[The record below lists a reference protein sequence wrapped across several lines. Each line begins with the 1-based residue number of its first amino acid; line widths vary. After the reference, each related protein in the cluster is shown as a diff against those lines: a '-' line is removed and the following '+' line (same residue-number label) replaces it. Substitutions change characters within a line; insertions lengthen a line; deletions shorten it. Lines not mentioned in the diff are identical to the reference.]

1 MRNEYDI
8 FSQHG
13 HPNRSG
19 KGTTLAE
26 LRPYQQ
32 ELLEQAESALQ
43 PCDARV
49 MLQLPT
55 GGGKTHIAG
64 ALLRRWLHN
73 GRKAVWLT
81 HRTELAEQTRRML
94 TDAGVSAINL
104 TWRPGSDAP
113 FIANGVVIL
122 MAQTVGRRTNRMQ
135 IWGKYRSDD
144 LLVIDEAHHAT
155 ADGYERAI
163 DQWPGQVIGLTA
175 TPWRL
180 SKIEGFDH
188 LFKKLLFGPQVSEL
202 QAGGWLCQARV
213 LMPKPEEIIRGGA
226 FDAVGEYSESGIEQA
241 NQDRPNVMTAGA
253 LRFWQFH
260 AAERQTVV
268 YAISQDHAR
277 KLTAVFNDA
286 GIPAAVML
294 SDTLPDERARA
305 IADFGNGTLRVL
317 VNVAVATE
325 GFDLPDASC
334 VVITRPTMSLA
345 LYLQMVGRGLRP
357 KANGGNCLILDLAG
371 NAEIHGLPE
380 ETRQWSL
387 EARGNKHGSEAP
399 VIRCEKCD
407 AVSPAS
413 SHFCVFCQ
421 SPFGKDCPRCGMWRA
436 RQRWFYETHCG
447 QKHELVCDLC
457 HKDAHIKA
465 RLPVTDELRRLT
477 DMESDLDTALRN
489 LLEEERRRAG
499 GADEERKRELR
510 SLIADRESEL
520 ASDSLLQLF
529 KNHIAALPKVDRPKS
544 ELEEYRLFP
553 EWEERLKQELAGWK
567 GDLNKLESKVPD
579 RRLIYSNSKE
589 HVLQALESIAQ
600 EAGLLTQQSQAVE
613 NSNPAPTDMNGWMS
627 FVQLGKL
634 EKVSASRGNTGN
646 SWLLRVPGRKPVSVR
661 SWSDIL
667 VKTAEWLVD
676 EGLLTQANCP
686 FKFDRMTSRYLINT
700 TSSHPDGQK
709 FGNIKILSNGLY
721 IECKWGAKSIA
732 QHCGRLISEF
742 GQDPA
747 QFHVQLG

>member
-13 HPNRSG
+13 QPNRPG
-19 KGTTLAE
+19 KDTTLAE
-26 LRPYQQ
+26 LRDYQQ
-32 ELLEQAESALQ
+32 QLLEQAESALQ
-43 PCDARV
+43 SADARV

-94 TDAGVSAINL
+94 TDVGVSAINL

-135 IWGKYRSDD
+135 IWGKYQSDD

-180 SKIEGFDH
+180 SKTEGFGH
-188 LFKKLLFGPQVSEL
+188 LFKELLHGPQVSQL
-202 QAGGWLCQARV
+202 QNDGWLCRARV
-213 LMPKPEEIIRGGA
+213 LMPKPDEIIRGGA
-226 FDAVGEYSESGIEQA
+226 IDAVGEYSESGIEQA
-241 NQDRPNVMTAGA
+241 NQDRPDVMTAGA

-268 YAISQDHAR
+268 YAISQEHAR
-277 KLTAVFNDA
+277 NLTAVFNDA

-294 SDTLPDERARA
+294 SDTPPDERARV
-305 IADFGNGTLRVL
+305 IESFGNGKLRVL

-357 KANGGNCLILDLAG
+357 KANGGDCLILDLAG
-371 NAEIHGLPE
+371 NAELHGLPE

-387 EARGNKHGSEAP
+387 EPRGSNPSGDAP
-399 VIRCEKCD
+399 VIRCEQCD
-407 AVSPAS
+407 AVSPAA
-413 SHFCVFCQ
+413 SHSCILCQ
-421 SPFGKDCPRCGMWRA
+421 TPFGKDCPRCGQWRA
-436 RQRWFYETHCG
+436 WQRWSYETHCG
-447 QKHELVCDLC
+447 ELHELVCDLC
-457 HKDAHIKA
+457 HYDAHIQA
-465 RLPVTDELRRLT
+465 QLPVTDELRRLT
-477 DMESDLDTALRN
+477 EMEPDLDAALRN

-499 GADEERKRELR
+499 GADEERKNELR
-510 SLIADRESEL
+510 SLISNRASEL
-520 ASDSLLQLF
+520 DNNDLLDKAFKEHLSTLPPEEQPQLNWPQMVQLYNDW
-529 KNHIAALPKVDRPKS
+529 KYSR
-544 ELEEYRLFP
+544 
-553 EWEERLKQELAGWK
+553 KQGLAGWK
-567 GDLNKLESKVPD
+567 AELDKLESKVPNG
-579 RRLIYSNSKE
+579 RLIYNNVRE
-589 HVLQALESIAQ
+589 RVLQTLEVQAQ
-600 EAGLLTQQSQAVE
+600 EPDCFRKQDQAAITV
-613 NSNPAPTDMNGWMS
+613 
-627 FVQLGKL
+627 
-634 EKVSASRGNTGN
+634 KVGIHPSPKET
-646 SWLLRVPGRKPVSVR
+646 
-661 SWSDIL
+661 
-667 VKTAEWLVD
+667 
-676 EGLLTQANCP
+676 
-686 FKFDRMTSRYLINT
+686 LI
-700 TSSHPDGQK
+700 PRR
-709 FGNIKILSNGLY
+709 I
-721 IECKWGAKSIA
+721 
-732 QHCGRLISEF
+732 
-742 GQDPA
+742 
-747 QFHVQLG
+747 